1 VNLWKRQ
8 AVEKLG
14 AAGLI
19 LVLLSGWAAPPLR
32 FALPEPAECTME
44 CCLAQG
50 YCSCNMGA
58 SASARRKAANGS
70 HQHHN
75 HSQGEDDSADAGS
88 LPGEMAAVEIASPCQ
103 QPCAQIPSGTRNF
116 AINKSAAPGYLIAL
130 DSSRLICIRAPRLA
144 RDALLADSHAPRA
157 PPQSL
162 L

>member
-1 VNLWKRQ
+1 MNLWKRQ

-32 FALPEPAECTME
+32 FALPEASECGME

-50 YCSCNMGA
+50 YCSCNMGS
-58 SASARRKAANGS
+58 SASARRKAADRS
-70 HQHHN
+70 HKHHD
-75 HSQGEDDSADAGS
+75 HSQGEDDFSATGA
-88 LPGEMAAVEIASPCQ
+88 LPGEMAAVQIGSPCQ
-103 QPCAQIPSGTRNF
+103 QPCAQIPAGARNF
-116 AINKSAAPGYLIAL
+116 AFNASAAPAYLIAL
-130 DSSRLICIRAPRLA
+130 DAIRPISIRAPRLA
-144 RDALLADSHAPRA
+144 RDALLADSHAPRG